1 MTAPTTTTVASA
13 PLSSVF
19 NLHEFEVIASKALP
33 EKVYAYYACSAD
45 DEVSYRQNHHSWA
58 RVFFRPKVLVDVSEI
73 DLRTQMLGQQCRLPF
88 YVSATALCGLGNP
101 AGAEC
106 SIARACAQPQWR
118 VPQMVSTFSSDPLAK
133 IAAAVETPQLLWFQ
147 LYVGGDRTATAE
159 LVAQARALGLSALFV
174 TVDAAQ
180 PGNRER
186 DLRFK
191 FSNADTSK
199 GPSVMAAGQ
208 TAQGTSGA
216 LSKLI
221 DPALSWDD
229 IRALVRDS
237 GLPVILKGVQRVDDA
252 LRAAELGC
260 RGVVLSNHGGR
271 QLDFSVPPVEVL
283 ADLVPELRKRGI
295 TKEQFDVF
303 VDGGIRRGT
312 DVLKALCLGASG
324 VGIASPFLYANS
336 LYGQEGVEHAFD
348 LLVKELVLSMRLL
361 GVTRIEDLNEDLLD
375 LRGLYD
381 RGMPPRGPFHHHD
394 TTFETN
400 ARY

>member
-1 MTAPTTTTVASA
+1 MTA

-33 EKVYAYYACSAD
+33 DKVYAYYACSAD
-45 DEVSYRQNHHSWA
+45 DEVSYRQNHHSWS
-58 RVFFRPKVLVDVSEI
+58 RIFFRPRVLVDVSEI
-73 DLRTQMLGQQCRLPF
+73 DLRTKMLGQEFPVPF
-88 YVSATALCGLGNP
+88 YVSATAMCGLGNP
-101 AGAEC
+101 EGAEC
-106 SIARACAQPQWR
+106 SITRACGQPQWR
-118 VPQMVSTFSSDPLAK
+118 VPQMVSTFSSNTLEE
-133 IAAAVETPQLLWFQ
+133 IAASRTDKAQQLWFQ
-147 LYVGGDRTATAE
+147 LYVGGDRAVTSE
-159 LVAQARALGLSALFV
+159 LIAKARALGLSALFV

-191 FSNADTSK
+191 FSNSDTK
-199 GPSVMAAGQ
+199 QGPSVMKEGQ

-216 LSKLI
+216 LSRLI
-221 DPALSWDD
+221 DPALTWDD
-229 IRALVRDS
+229 IAKFTREA

-252 LRAAELGC
+252 VRAAEMGC
-260 RGVVLSNHGGR
+260 AGVVLSNHGGR

-283 ADLVPELRKRGI
+283 AELVPELRKRNLYDN
-295 TKEQFDVF
+295 FNVF
-303 VDGGIRRGT
+303 IDGGIRRGT

-361 GVTRIEDLNEDLLD
+361 GVTKIEDLSEDLLD
-375 LRGLYD
+375 LRGLFD
-381 RGMPPRGPFHHHD
+381 RSMPAQGPFYHHD